1 MKWEFSLLFPHIWTD
16 GSSQPCRYSCCFF
29 LNSIC
34 LWHQHKW
41 FNGGNRLLRLHNKTQ
56 QKDDRIFCFTS
67 PMQFSF
73 LRSQTAFSSIKT
85 SYDVLIRPINM
96 EMSCENAADRS
107 LPYFTTAARA
117 PSEIHFV
124 DHGYRGLSYCW
135 DWILS
140 SEIIWCTRVYQ
151 HVKFVEKLCA
161 SDFVCWHTTY
171 QHLHTNNQ
179 TNHSDF
185 ES

>member
-1 MKWEFSLLFPHIWTD
+1 
-16 GSSQPCRYSCCFF
+16 
-29 LNSIC
+29 
-34 LWHQHKW
+34 
-41 FNGGNRLLRLHNKTQ
+41 
-56 QKDDRIFCFTS
+56 
-67 PMQFSF
+67 MQFSF
-73 LRSQTAFSSIKT
+73 LRSQTAFSYIKT

-117 PSEIHFV
+117 PSEMHFV
-124 DHGYRGLSYCW
+124 DHGYRGLSYCCE
-135 DWILS
+135 WILS

-171 QHLHTNNQ
+171 QHRHTNNQ

-185 ES
+185 ESSTTETWTLPTVSLSDLTVVTLFHRQARPKTSFSQPWKTACVTGDIPRTRAKCFPDSPRQQYCSLLV